1 VYFAI
6 VRLVGFGSILACSI
20 VIASFSLFAVNQ
32 TSAASTHQQQEL
44 KAEAVPATTAPG
56 AAPIAALAASHQ
68 TSIRGSI
75 DEASEWLTSPFSG
88 LTSGS
93 HSEWAVHG
101 VDLVLG
107 LFVYGFC
114 LGFLRR
120 MMRARI

>member
-6 VRLVGFGSILACSI
+6 VRLVGIGSIISCTI

-44 KAEAVPATTAPG
+44 KAEAGPSTGAPG
-56 AAPIAALAASHQ
+56 AAPAPALARPQ
-68 TSIRGSI
+68 EGSVHKGI

-88 LTSGS
+88 LTSGA
-93 HSEWAVHG
+93 HGEWAVHSI
-101 VDLVLG
+101 DLVLG

-120 MMRARI
+120 TIRVRI

>member
-6 VRLVGFGSILACSI
+6 VRLIGIGSMLACTI
-20 VIASFSLFAVNQ
+20 VIASFTLFAVNE

-44 KAEAVPATTAPG
+44 KAEAAPSTATAP
-56 AAPIAALAASHQ
+56 APAPSSSHK
-68 TSIRGSI
+68 TSIRKSI

-93 HSEWAVHG
+93 HSEWAVRG
-101 VDLVLG
+101 VDLALA

-114 LGFLRR
+114 VGFVRR
-120 MMRARI
+120 MMRVRI